1 MKEYKGHSGPI
12 SNFHL
17 MEDDDRMLTASGDGT
32 MRVWNLASTVCV
44 KIINPLTL
52 NKNEEEL
59 LDVSIINIQ
68 RYPDQSDKE
77 RKH

>member
-1 MKEYKGHSGPI
+1 
-12 SNFHL
+12 